1 MFDFIIFVGILTVF
15 VYLISNLANL
25 RMKTIGLNK
34 DLIQSYI
41 DRSILTEQLK
51 VALLENENKKME
63 TSEEFLKFISQSRDW
78 AFDYI
83 ETTQEKVYSVV
94 NKIGPVSEYLEKY
107 DPPILLNEQ
116 RLSIIEAYK
125 DMKSILPED
134 YGKLD
139 T

>member
-1 MFDFIIFVGILTVF
+1 MFDFIIFIAILIVF
-15 VYLISNLANL
+15 IYLISTVANL
-25 RMKTIGLNK
+25 RMKTVGLNK

-83 ETTQEKVYSVV
+83 ETTQEKVSGVV
-94 NKIGPVSEYLEKY
+94 NKIGPLAEYLEKY
-107 DPPILLNEQ
+107 APPILLDEQ

-139 T
+139 I